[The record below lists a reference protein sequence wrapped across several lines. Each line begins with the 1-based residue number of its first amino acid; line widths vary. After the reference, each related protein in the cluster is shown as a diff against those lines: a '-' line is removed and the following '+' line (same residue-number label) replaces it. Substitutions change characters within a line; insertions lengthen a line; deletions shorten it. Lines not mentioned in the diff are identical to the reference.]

1 VTRHERQVRLDEAIR
16 YLGDVQLNPDATE
29 ADYWN
34 AKTAVDR
41 AEKALRGTPHTLLGI
56 TRRRTT

>member
-1 VTRHERQVRLDEAIR
+1 MTRAERQVRLDEARR
-16 YLGDVQLNPDATE
+16 YLGDVQLDPSSSE
-29 ADYWN
+29 ADYWA

-56 TRRRTT
+56 TRKKAS